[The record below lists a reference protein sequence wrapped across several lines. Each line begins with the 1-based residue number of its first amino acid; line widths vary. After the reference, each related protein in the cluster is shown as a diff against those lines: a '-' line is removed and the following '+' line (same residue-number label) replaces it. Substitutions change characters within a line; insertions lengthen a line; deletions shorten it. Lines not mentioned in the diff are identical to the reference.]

1 MSFLR
6 SLFAKKG
13 EEDYETV
20 LSNLANEVEKRQI
33 HLSEIRLRERRS
45 TLVVTLYTL
54 AAWIAY
60 VSAWYMEFLPSL
72 QGMQYVSSRGVERAI
87 HTFPV
92 IVGPILVLFIRRVVQ
107 IWYKRKGDA
116 EEKAL
121 KELMKRRR
129 DKVEEIKKKTNYYT
143 TRDLLQKYDEP
154 TQVGTPLRQRFP
166 PGQIPAT
173 PQQRPLA
180 PGTARPNQTPGPSAG
195 LQAHLNPTTPSFP
208 VAPPRKQWYDKLAD
222 AILGDDDPG
231 FASPASRYALI
242 CEKCFAHNGLV
253 REDMWEQ
260 SQYVCPKCGHF
271 NMSVKAKRERQ
282 RQNLSAN
289 STPNTSPQHN
299 SHLSPGSHAGSA
311 SRSPS
316 PSASPNVSI
325 EHDADLPEVDGAETI
340 PMDVDTSTDSIST

>member
-6 SLFAKKG
+6 KIFAKKG

-20 LSNLANEVEKRQI
+20 LSNLANEVEERQI

-60 VSAWYMEFLPSL
+60 TSAWYLEFLPGL
-72 QGMQYVSSRGVERAI
+72 KGTQYVSSSGVEKAI

-92 IVGPILVLFIRRVVQ
+92 IVGPIVILFIRRVVQ

-116 EEKAL
+116 EGKSL
-121 KELMKRRR
+121 KDLMKRRR

-154 TQVGTPLRQRFP
+154 TQLATPLRQRFP
-166 PGQIPAT
+166 PGQVPAT
-173 PQQRPLA
+173 PQQRPLPPA
-180 PGTARPNQTPGPSAG
+180 NAKPNQTPGPSAG
-195 LQAHLNPTTPSFP
+195 LQAHLTSTPSFA

-242 CEKCFAHNGLV
+242 CEKCFTHNGLV
-253 REDMWEQ
+253 REDMWEE

-282 RQNLSAN
+282 RQNASAN

-299 SHLSPGSHAGSA
+299 SHLSPGSVAGSA

-316 PSASPNVSI
+316 PSASPNVSV
-325 EHDADLPEVDGAETI
+325 DADLPEVDGAESI
-340 PMDVDTSTDSIST
+340 PMEVDTSTESIST